1 MTSHLLLTINH
12 VYSDAA
18 TTRPSVGG
26 WESTAGEDAP
36 IEPHGPN
43 DGDS

>member
-18 TTRPSVGG
+18 TTRPSVG